1 MFAVTGLAFVESSST
16 DDKNNCTASKGL
28 FFIYLLMKPNLPF
41 ESRCTPSHILSAI
54 NDIGFLTEA
63 P

>member
-28 FFIYLLMKPNLPF
+28 FFYLFINEAKSSFRISMHPQ
-41 ESRCTPSHILSAI
+41 SHTFR
-54 NDIGFLTEA
+54 NK
-63 P
+63 